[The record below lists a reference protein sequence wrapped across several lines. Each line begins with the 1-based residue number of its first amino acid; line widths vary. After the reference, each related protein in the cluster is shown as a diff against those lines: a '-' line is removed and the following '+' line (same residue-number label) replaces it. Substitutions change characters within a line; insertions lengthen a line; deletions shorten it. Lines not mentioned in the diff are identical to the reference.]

1 MSQHIINRTQIE
13 VDSGSSK
20 LGIIVTFGAITML
33 FVTLLASAG
42 SMIIQDLGRIHL
54 TSFNKIVV
62 FAIAS
67 LLILSSVFCESAF
80 NSWKDGKWEESRWFL
95 GSAIFTASIF
105 IMGQI
110 MIYQQWVSMGFTA
123 SSNVVAGMIYLIGGM
138 HAVHLLSGMGF
149 LIWLFYQILNENRLK
164 MIRFRLIGWYWH
176 FLTILWFALLT
187 ILIIII

>member
-1 MSQHIINRTQIE
+1 MNQHIINGSKIE

-42 SMIIQDLGRIHL
+42 SMIIQDLGHIYL
-54 TSFNKIVV
+54 TTFNKIVV

-67 LLILSSVFCESAF
+67 LLILSSIFFESSF
-80 NSWKDGKWEESRWFL
+80 NCWKSGETKDARWYL
-95 GSAIFTASIF
+95 VSSIITALIF
-105 IMGQI
+105 IFGQL
-110 MIYQQWVSMGFTA
+110 MLYQQLVIKGFTA
-123 SSNVVAGMIYLIGGM
+123 STNVVAGMIYLIGGM
-138 HAVHLLSGMGF
+138 HAIHLLSGMGF
-149 LIWLFYQILNENRLK
+149 LIWLLYQILNENRLK